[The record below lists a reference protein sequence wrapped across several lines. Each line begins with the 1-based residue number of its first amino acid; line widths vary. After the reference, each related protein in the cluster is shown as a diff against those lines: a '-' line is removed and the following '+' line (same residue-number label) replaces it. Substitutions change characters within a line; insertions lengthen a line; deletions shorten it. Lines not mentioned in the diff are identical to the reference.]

1 MPKPALRSQPAASL
15 SWQQQLA
22 QAIVDPDTLL
32 QALQI
37 PTERFPERRA
47 AADDFRIRVPWSYVR
62 KMRIGDAED
71 PLLRQV
77 MADGEELL
85 PASGFVTDPV
95 GDLAASAV
103 PGLLHKY
110 AGRVLL
116 ITTGA
121 CAVHCRYCFR
131 RHFPYAD
138 QHAGQQQWSA
148 ALDYIRAHQDI
159 REVILSGGDPLVL
172 SDQRLHELF
181 DALQQ
186 IPHLQRLRIH
196 SRLPVVLPD
205 RITGAL
211 LEMLATSRLQCCLV
225 IHANHANE
233 IGTDDEPRYAELRRA
248 GVTLL
253 NQAVLLRAV
262 NDRPDVQIELSERLF
277 AAGILPY
284 YLHLLDPVR
293 GAAHF
298 HVEDTRAVE
307 LLDAMREKLPGYLVP
322 RLVRENAG
330 EKSKTPVFGL

>member
-1 MPKPALRSQPAASL
+1 MPKPALRSRPAASL

-22 QAIVDPDTLL
+22 QAIVDPDALL

-37 PTERFPERRA
+37 PAERFPERQA
-47 AADDFRIRVPWSYVR
+47 AADDFRIRVPWSYIQ
-62 KMRIGDAED
+62 KMRIGDAND

-77 MADGEELL
+77 MADGDELQ
-85 PASGFVTDPV
+85 PTPGFVTDPV

-138 QHAGQQQWSA
+138 QHAGQQQWTA
-148 ALDYIRAHQDI
+148 ALDYIRADQSI

-172 SDQRLHELF
+172 SDQRLHELL

-205 RITGAL
+205 RITETL
-211 LEMLATSRLQCCLV
+211 LELFATSRLQCSLV

-233 IGTDDEPRYAELRRA
+233 IGADDEPRYAELRRA

-253 NQAVLLRAV
+253 NQAVLLRGV
-262 NDRPDVQIELSERLF
+262 NERLDTQVELSERLF

-284 YLHLLDPVR
+284 YLHLLDPVK

-298 HVEDTRAVE
+298 RVDDVSAVG
-307 LLDAMREKLPGYLVP
+307 LLRGLREKLPGYLVP